1 MSAVESSAV
10 NPRQRSRV
18 ARSVTQVTQPTV
30 IAALAWALGGGAS
43 CGLFAGEPIV
53 FSKQKSVAAPEAET
67 RGSKERLTEL
77 ANKRTLDA
85 TDVGASRPSS
95 SGPRMVVPGRPDRKA
110 EKKLKDAKTEKE
122 NWVLY
127 NPGDLQEAEEKRTE
141 FGVGEGIEKEQTTA
155 EIWFS
160 PKRSR
165 PGKTSKADTA
175 GAREPAPN
183 RPAHDEE
190 DDTSAAIIIG
200 KAPKD
205 TERAGAASGPREG
218 ELRNALGPRTDANAG
233 PNQPV
238 GENSLGSSKS
248 SAGRQDYGL
257 RGTEPAGNAGS
268 GNPILGQGFGNR
280 ESGPAPSSP
289 RLFGSDPLG
298 PSVARP
304 GSPSPFGTSP
314 GFKDNLPPRT
324 DFAPGSTR
332 PAFGGK

>member
-1 MSAVESSAV
+1 M
-10 NPRQRSRV
+10 
-18 ARSVTQVTQPTV
+18 
-30 IAALAWALGGGAS
+30 
-43 CGLFAGEPIV
+43 FAP
-53 FSKQKSVAAPEAET
+53 A
-67 RGSKERLTEL
+67 
-77 ANKRTLDA
+77 
-85 TDVGASRPSS
+85 
-95 SGPRMVVPGRPDRKA
+95 RPDRKA

-183 RPAHDEE
+183 RPAHGEE
-190 DDTSAAIIIG
+190 DDASSAIIIG

-205 TERAGAASGPREG
+205 TERAAASGAREV
-218 ELRNALGPRTDANAG
+218 ELRNALAPRTDANAG
-233 PNQPV
+233 PNQPG
-238 GENSLGSSKS
+238 GENSLGSSRS
-248 SAGRQDYGL
+248 SAGRQDSGL
-257 RGTEPAGNAGS
+257 RGIEPAGNAGS

-280 ESGPAPSSP
+280 EPGAAPSGP

-298 PSVARP
+298 PSVSRP
-304 GSPSPFGTSP
+304 GSPSTFGTSP

>member
-1 MSAVESSAV
+1 MSAVESSAE

-18 ARSVTQVTQPTV
+18 ARSVAQSVTQPTV
-30 IAALAWALGGGAS
+30 IAALAWALGGAVS

-53 FSKQKSVAAPEAET
+53 FSKQKSVAAPEADT
-67 RGSKERLTEL
+67 RGTKERLTEL
-77 ANKRTLDA
+77 ANKQTLDA
-85 TDVGASRPSS
+85 TDVGAGRPSS
-95 SGPRMVVPGRPDRKA
+95 SAPRMFAPARPDRKT

-165 PGKTSKADTA
+165 PGKTSKSDTA

-190 DDTSAAIIIG
+190 DDAPTAIIIG

-205 TERAGAASGPREG
+205 TERAPAASGA
-218 ELRNALGPRTDANAG
+218 ELRNALAPRTDANAG
-233 PNQPV
+233 PDQPA
-238 GENSLGSSKS
+238 GETSLGSSRS
-248 SAGRQDYGL
+248 SAGRQDFGL
-257 RGTEPAGNAGS
+257 RATEPAGNAGS

-280 ESGPAPSSP
+280 EPGAAPPSP

-298 PSVARP
+298 PSVSRP
-304 GSPSPFGTSP
+304 GSPGPFGTSP

>member
-1 MSAVESSAV
+1 MSAVESSAE

-18 ARSVTQVTQPTV
+18 ARSVTQPTV

-77 ANKRTLDA
+77 ANKQTLDA
-85 TDVGASRPSS
+85 TDVGVGRPSS
-95 SGPRMVVPGRPDRKA
+95 SGPRMFVPGRPDRKA

-165 PGKTSKADTA
+165 SGKTSKADTA

-190 DDTSAAIIIG
+190 DDKSTAIIIG

-205 TERAGAASGPREG
+205 TERAAAASGPREV
-218 ELRNALGPRTDANAG
+218 ELRNALAPRTDANAG
-233 PNQPV
+233 PNQAV
-238 GENSLGSSKS
+238 GETSLDSSRSSS
-248 SAGRQDYGL
+248 SAGRQDFGL

-280 ESGPAPSSP
+280 EPGAAPSGP

-298 PSVARP
+298 PSVSRP
-304 GSPSPFGTSP
+304 GSPSTFGTSP